1 MFSRCSFLHKWWN
14 IASPY
19 PISLPVLY
27 FSTTSVCETHL
38 EPQLFLERERAAI
51 LAEAKTDDLISEAP
65 KPALDQSGEWQE
77 TSGEIQWV
85 ASETNDN
92 QPEKKEEEEEEL
104 DLNKGRARSCFD
116 LRPVLSGGADMLSGV
131 LQLCSTQANTW
142 RTASLPPTPPCC
154 WAACARAVR

>member
-1 MFSRCSFLHKWWN
+1 MKAGFDAPASFLLKAPPTSPMMT
-14 IASPY
+14 ASPSRL
-19 PISLPVLY
+19 SLKLTRLSP
-27 FSTTSVCETHL
+27 ER
-38 EPQLFLERERAAI
+38 QLFLERERAAI

-104 DLNKGRARSCFD
+104 DLNKGRVAFNPRRFSSA
-116 LRPVLSGGADMLSGV
+116 PG
-131 LQLCSTQANTW
+131 
-142 RTASLPPTPPCC
+142 
-154 WAACARAVR
+154 